1 MAVGQGDPGD
11 GFSQRRA
18 AGIRRTYRQ
27 RKNHDWNKTVKAMGQ
42 VVKTGTDRKTRAKRG
57 LRVLDTLYQEDPEIK
72 ELSRFLDEVEAGKL
86 DPNAARGPHGETYDQ
101 GAARLF
107 AHYLGALK
115 LMAHTWAY
123 KGMISEREYWAIVR
137 CFDRGKV

>member
-18 AGIRRTYRQ
+18 SSVRRTYRQ
-27 RKNHDWNKTVKAMGQ
+27 NKNRDWNKTVKAMGQ
-42 VVKTGTDRKTRAKRG
+42 VVKTGTDRKTRANRG
-57 LRVLDTLYQEDPEIK
+57 LRVLDTLYREDPEIK
-72 ELSRFLDEVEAGKL
+72 ALSRFLDEVETGKL
-86 DPNAARGPHGETYDQ
+86 DPNTARGPHGETYDQ

-107 AHYLGALK
+107 ARYLGALK
-115 LMAHTWAY
+115 LKLHTWAY
-123 KGMISEREYWAIVR
+123 AGLISDREYWAIVR